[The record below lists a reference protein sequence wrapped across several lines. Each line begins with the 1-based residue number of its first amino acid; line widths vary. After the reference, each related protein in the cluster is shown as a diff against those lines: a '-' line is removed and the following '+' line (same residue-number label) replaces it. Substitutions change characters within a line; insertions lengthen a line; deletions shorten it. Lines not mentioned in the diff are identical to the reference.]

1 MTTDS
6 LYRPSS
12 SDVGIPAKTK
22 TNGIA
27 AATGGDVGMRRIGVR
42 EMAGEMLLSRAW
54 DHLLSLSFFLF
65 LSFRFPLIHI
75 VHLFLKLKISAD
87 FLS

>member
-1 MTTDS
+1 M
-6 LYRPSS
+6 
-12 SDVGIPAKTK
+12 G
-22 TNGIA
+22 
-27 AATGGDVGMRRIGVR
+27 
-42 EMAGEMLLSRAW
+42 GEMLLSRAW

-75 VHLFLKLKISAD
+75 VDLFLKLKISAD

>member
-6 LYRPSS
+6 LYHPSS
-12 SDVGIPAKTK
+12 SNVGIPVKTK

-27 AATGGDVGMRRIGVR
+27 AATEGDVGMTRIGAR
-42 EMAGEMLLSRAW
+42 EMGGEMILSRAW

-75 VHLFLKLKISAD
+75 VDLFLKLKISAD
-87 FLS
+87 CLS